1 MLSGDVETRTI
12 CVLGV
17 AGCESAVE
25 LYGVNAAHEVTIHGW
40 FQLTESFLVLADR
53 PRCLIAADA
62 GVLPDEFVRELF
74 RQGHCVIVMP
84 IPSRPGKKRHRRT
97 ARELCRLAVGMT
109 GQSQHRGSQTLQ

>member
-1 MLSGDVETRTI
+1 MAPSDVETRTI

-17 AGCESAVE
+17 AGCENAVE

-40 FQLTESFLVLADR
+40 FQMTESFFVLVDR

-74 RQGHCVIVMP
+74 RQGHCVVVMP
-84 IPSRPGKKRHRRT
+84 ASKRPGKKQNKRT

-109 GQSQHRGSQTLQ
+109 GAGQHRGSQTLQ